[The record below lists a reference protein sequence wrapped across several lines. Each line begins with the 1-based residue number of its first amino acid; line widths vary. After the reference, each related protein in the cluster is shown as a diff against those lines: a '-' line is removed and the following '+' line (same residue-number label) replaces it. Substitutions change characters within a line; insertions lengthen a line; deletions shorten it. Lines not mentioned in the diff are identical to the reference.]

1 MLVQTV
7 RILDFFQQPLNF
19 VKKTRY
25 GKHIVLF
32 YEELEYARMILFEFL
47 KSGLA
52 QNERCVYISEEDTE
66 SVMREMS
73 DAGISTDEFMKKE
86 LLFVYKVPNLT
97 EYSDISQATLQKLS
111 EFALRPWTKDN
122 QPERLVLRCIFKT
135 NTEEQ
140 IRSNL
145 EWERDYRFKNLKP
158 IRGTVICTYSVS
170 NIVPTI
176 SDAVSDY
183 GKWMSELLEL
193 YDGVIFARKFWKGV
207 AFALN

>member
-1 MLVQTV
+1 
-7 RILDFFQQPLNF
+7 
-19 VKKTRY
+19 
-25 GKHIVLF
+25 VLF

-52 QNERCVYISEEDTE
+52 QDERCVYISEEDTE

-73 DAGISTDEFMKKE
+73 DAGISTDEFMKKD

-97 EYSDISQATLQKLS
+97 EYSDISQTTLQKLS
-111 EFALRPWTKDN
+111 EFALHPWTKDN

-145 EWERDYRFKNLKP
+145 EWERDYRFKNLP

-176 SDAVSDY
+176 SDSVSDY
-183 GKWMSELLEL
+183 SKWMSELLEL

-207 AFALN
+207 AFPLN